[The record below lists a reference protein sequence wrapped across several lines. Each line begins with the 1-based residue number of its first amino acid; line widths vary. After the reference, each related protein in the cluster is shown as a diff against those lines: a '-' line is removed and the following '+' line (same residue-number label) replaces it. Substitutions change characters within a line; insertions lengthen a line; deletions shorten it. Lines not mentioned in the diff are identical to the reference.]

1 MGNNINIIEK
11 IQIRGFGSNEKLDV
25 EFSPTVTSIIGKS
38 YRGKSWLLRALRWVM
53 LNKPAGDKY
62 INWDSDEAKVRLS
75 IDNKKVIRIRNK
87 SVNSYRLS
95 GKSKPFVAFGNDV
108 PRDIAEI
115 MNVSEINFQEQHT
128 LPFWFCETAGE
139 VSRQL
144 NSIVNL
150 EIIDST
156 LAKIATEIRDTGTI
170 IKVTEKALKKAT
182 QDKKELFYVKAL
194 DAELKQV
201 EKLQEQYQANVEK
214 RSTIEQKLNLVAKYA
229 SIRENRLGLVSDG
242 SKAMSTGKKYEEIA
256 ISVEKLSKLV
266 ESAESLQSVLEN
278 RPPSIKH
285 LGKLREKSQQL
296 TAQCGRLEYLIESI
310 QDRRQ
315 EKCQNQRN
323 VKELQDE
330 IKKIAKGICPLCGA
344 KLKS

>member
-1 MGNNINIIEK
+1 MDVIEK
-11 IQIRGFGSNEKLDV
+11 IQIRGFGINEKLDV

-38 YRGKSWLLRALRWVM
+38 YKGKSWLLRALKWNM
-53 LNKPAGDKY
+53 SNKPAGTAY
-62 INWDSDEAKVRLS
+62 INWYSDEAKVRLS
-75 IDNKKVIRIRNK
+75 IAGKKVIRIRNK

-108 PRDIAEI
+108 PRDVAEI
-115 MNVSEINFQEQHT
+115 MNVSEINFQKQHT

-156 LAKIATEIRDTGTI
+156 LAAIATEIRDTGTI
-170 IKVTEKALKKAT
+170 IKVTEKALLKAT
-182 QDKKELFYVKAL
+182 QEKKELFYVKAL
-194 DAELKQV
+194 DIELKQV
-201 EKLQEQYQANVEK
+201 EKLQDLYQANVEK
-214 RSTIEQKLNLVAKYA
+214 RSTIEQKLNLVAKYV

-242 SKAMSTGKKYEEIA
+242 SKAISAGSKYSEIA

-266 ESAESLQSVLEN
+266 ESAESLQVVLKN
-278 RPPSIKH
+278 RPPSIKT
-285 LGKLREKSQQL
+285 LGKLREKSLQQSV
-296 TAQCGRLEYLIESI
+296 QCIRLEKLIEVI

-315 EKCQNQRN
+315 ERCRAE
-323 VKELQDE
+323 KELE
-330 IKKIAKGICPLCGA
+330 ECKKLLAKVAEGRCPLCGA
-344 KLKS
+344 KMV